1 MAIRKINRYAAQW
14 YAARN
19 EGRFWFFYCDGSRE
33 QTDYFDAENF
43 RIIVDLLRNE
53 DPVYGDST
61 GTVLTQYEDVGDEE
75 SSWRYLGSASVRLII
90 NRCNCYDSI

>member
-1 MAIRKINRYAAQW
+1 
-14 YAARN
+14 
-19 EGRFWFFYCDGSRE
+19 
-33 QTDYFDAENF
+33 
-43 RIIVDLLRNE
+43 LLRNE